1 MSILHNCSL
10 RRAVWRVL
18 ETTSEDDPN
27 RLSLDAYDIGMA
39 ILISLNVVA
48 VVLESVPELAHAF
61 GAVFHTFEVFSVAV
75 FTVEYALRL
84 WSCTVEPRFAHPLWG
99 RARFALTPMALIDLV
114 AFLPFYL
121 GFIAVDLR
129 LLRLFRL
136 LRLLRV
142 LKLGRYSQSLTLVG
156 RVFRRK
162 LPDLAVTMV
171 ILLVALVLASSV
183 MYYVEH
189 EAQPEAF
196 ASIPAAMWWGV
207 ATFTTVGYGDVYPI
221 TPLGK
226 LVGSFIA
233 VLGIGIFALPAGIL
247 AAGFSEER
255 ERLKNETGS
264 RVCPHCGMPID

>member
-1 MSILHNCSL
+1 MSDTRESPL

-18 ETTSEDDPN
+18 ETASGSDSD
-27 RLSLDAYDIGMA
+27 RLALDIYDVGMSV
-39 ILISLNVVA
+39 LIALNVIA
-48 VVLESVPELAHAF
+48 VVLESVAELAQAF
-61 GAVFHTFEVFSVAV
+61 GTAFQVFEVVSVAV
-75 FTVEYALRL
+75 FTMEYALRL
-84 WSCTVEPRFAHPLWG
+84 WACTVEPRFAHPVWG
-99 RARFALTPMALIDLV
+99 RVRFALTPMALIDLA
-114 AFLPFYL
+114 AFLPSYL
-121 GFIAVDLR
+121 MFLAVDLR

-142 LKLGRYSQSLTLVG
+142 LKLGRYSQSLALIG
-156 RVFRRK
+156 QVFRRK
-162 LPDLAVTMV
+162 LPDLSVTML

-196 ASIPAAMWWGV
+196 SSIPAAMWWGV
-207 ATFTTVGYGDVYPI
+207 ATFTTIGYGDIYPI

-226 LVGSFIA
+226 IVGSFVA

-255 ERLKNETGS
+255 ERLKVERGART
-264 RVCPHCGMPID
+264 CPHCGKPID